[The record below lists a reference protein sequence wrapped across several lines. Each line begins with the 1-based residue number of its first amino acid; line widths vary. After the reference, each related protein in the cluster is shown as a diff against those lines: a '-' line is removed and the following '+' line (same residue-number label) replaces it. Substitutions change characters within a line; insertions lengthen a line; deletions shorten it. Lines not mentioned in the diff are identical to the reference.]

1 MSVTLQRPA
10 AEAGLRK
17 SAGAANWALGVWHR
31 VFARGTRSLRA
42 GGRRVVAWCILLVAV
57 SVAASAQPA
66 PTTPPAGGAPNILTA
81 SAAASP
87 VSLPPASVVASPAPV
102 SSTGASAR
110 SASSPLR
117 LNIGLDGTGEKGEV
131 SVALQIVILM
141 TLLSVAPSIV
151 LLMTSFTRIVIVL
164 GFVRTALGTPSA
176 PSNQIVIGLSL
187 FLTFFLM
194 GPVFERVNNEALRPY
209 LDGKITSVEAIE
221 KGTGPLKQFMLKQTR
236 TRDVEYFLELGGYGP
251 TAVKDLPMRVVIP
264 AFVIS
269 ELQTA
274 FQMGFLLFLPFLVI
288 DFLVSSVLMSLGM
301 MMMPPVTVALPLKLL
316 LFVLVDGWHLV
327 VRSLVQ
333 SF

>member
-1 MSVTLQRPA
+1 MMRRMA
-10 AEAGLRK
+10 ALMAALMLGLFVGPMQ
-17 SAGAANWALGVWHR
+17 AQ
-31 VFARGTRSLRA
+31 
-42 GGRRVVAWCILLVAV
+42 VATPPP
-57 SVAASAQPA
+57 AASASSATPNAAPA
-66 PTTPPAGGAPNILTA
+66 ATTPAKT
-81 SAAASP
+81 
-87 VSLPPASVVASPAPV
+87 
-102 SSTGASAR
+102 ST
-110 SASSPLR
+110 PFR
-117 LNIGLDGTGEKGEV
+117 LNIGLEGQGQTGEV
-131 SVALQIVILM
+131 SVAIQIVIVM

-176 PSNQIVIGLSL
+176 PSNQIVVGLSL

-194 GPVFERVNNEALRPY
+194 GPVIDKVNEEALTPY
-209 LDGKITSVEAIE
+209 LDGKITSVVALE
-221 KGTGPLKQFMLKQTR
+221 KATQPLKQFMLKQTR
-236 TRDVEYFLELGGYGP
+236 TRDVEYFLQIGGFGP

-288 DFLVSSVLMSLGM
+288 DFLVSSVLMALGM
-301 MMMPPVTVALPLKLL
+301 MMMPPTTVALPLKLL

-333 SF
+333 SFAT

>member
-1 MSVTLQRPA
+1 MKQLRTWYLLAALSLVACAAPPLDAQTAAGGMLIPSQQAGPA
-10 AEAGLRK
+10 GPATGNIISTDHSPL
-17 SAGAANWALGVWHR
+17 AANPATAPG
-31 VFARGTRSLRA
+31 GT
-42 GGRRVVAWCILLVAV
+42 
-57 SVAASAQPA
+57 PFK
-66 PTTPPAGGAPNILTA
+66 
-81 SAAASP
+81 
-87 VSLPPASVVASPAPV
+87 
-102 SSTGASAR
+102 
-110 SASSPLR
+110 
-117 LNIGLDGTGEKGEV
+117 LNIGLEGNGQGGQV
-131 SVALQIVILM
+131 SVALQIVIIM
-141 TLLSVAPSIV
+141 TLLSIAPSIV

-176 PSNQIVIGLSL
+176 PSNQIVVGLSL

-194 GPVFERVNNEALRPY
+194 GPIFDRVNSDALRPY
-209 LDGKITSVEAIE
+209 LDGKITSVEAIDRA
-221 KGTGPLKQFMLKQTR
+221 TVPLKQFMLKQTR
-236 TRDVEYFLELGGYGP
+236 TRDIEYFLELGGFGP

-288 DFLVSSVLMSLGM
+288 DFLVSSVLMALGM

-333 SF
+333 SFAT

>member
-1 MSVTLQRPA
+1 MKRRAFTFLGSLIAAFVFAVAPLAAQALAPGAPAQPAGNVLGAQSGGPLTPPA
-10 AEAGLRK
+10 APAT
-17 SAGAANWALGVWHR
+17 SADP
-31 VFARGTRSLRA
+31 RA
-42 GGRRVVAWCILLVAV
+42 G
-57 SVAASAQPA
+57 SAAAGSANATSA
-66 PTTPPAGGAPNILTA
+66 PTTPF
-81 SAAASP
+81 
-87 VSLPPASVVASPAPV
+87 
-102 SSTGASAR
+102 
-110 SASSPLR
+110 R
-117 LNIGLDGTGEKGEV
+117 LNIGLEGTGERGEV

-164 GFVRTALGTPSA
+164 GFVRTALGAPSA
-176 PSNQIVIGLSL
+176 PSNQIIVGLSL

-194 GPVFERVNNEALRPY
+194 GPVIDRVNSEAIRPY
-209 LDGKITSVEAIE
+209 LDGQITSVEALDRASTPI
-221 KGTGPLKQFMLKQTR
+221 KQFMLKQTR
-236 TRDVEYFLELGGYGP
+236 TRDVEYFLQLGGYGP

-288 DFLVSSVLMSLGM
+288 DFLVSSVLMALGM
-301 MMMPPVTVALPLKLL
+301 MMMPPIAVALPLKLL

-333 SF
+333 SFAT

>member
-1 MSVTLQRPA
+1 MKRLTMALALALFASASPAQTPPPATPA
-10 AEAGLRK
+10 AVVGDA
-17 SAGAANWALGVWHR
+17 AAPVNGA
-31 VFARGTRSLRA
+31 
-42 GGRRVVAWCILLVAV
+42 
-57 SVAASAQPA
+57 
-66 PTTPPAGGAPNILTA
+66 PAGGGVVTPAPAANG
-81 SAAASP
+81 AAART
-87 VSLPPASVVASPAPV
+87 PATA
-102 SSTGASAR
+102 TGPFR
-110 SASSPLR
+110 V
-117 LNIGLDGTGEKGEV
+117 NIGLEGAGEKGEV
-131 SVALQIVILM
+131 SVALQILIVM

-187 FLTFFLM
+187 FLTFFIM
-194 GPVFERVNNEALRPY
+194 GPIFDRVNEEALRPY
-209 LDGKITSVEAIE
+209 LAGNITSLEAIDRAVV
-221 KGTGPLKQFMLKQTR
+221 PLKQFMLKQTR
-236 TRDVEYFLELGGYGP
+236 SRDVEYFLQLGGFGP
-251 TAVKDLPMRVVIP
+251 TTVKDLPMRVVIP

-288 DFLVSSVLMSLGM
+288 DFLVSSVLMALGM

-333 SF
+333 SFGA